1 MNVEYCVRKRT
12 NIRIFDICFL
22 HLAKHS
28 FARCTRS
35 GNVKKKKRKK
45 CHTFWLSSEQYIYM
59 KERSDT
65 RMMETTNVKTS
76 EPHQPALVLNCYVIW
91 LRSKWGSKLTYF
103 SNFAIYY
110 LLVQLR
116 VKSRL
121 KRRVVKWVYFH
132 SQPFSNRLNWR
143 DDTFYSYFLH
153 LLFTL
158 TFYTYF
164 LH

>member
-1 MNVEYCVRKRT
+1 MVFKKFPT
-12 NIRIFDICFL
+12 NFPYFSLNNIKSHPIIKLFL
-22 HLAKHS
+22 HLAKQS

-35 GNVKKKKRKK
+35 GNVKKKKKS
-45 CHTFWLSSEQYIYM
+45 HTFWLSSEQYIYM

-121 KRRVVKWVYFH
+121 KQRVVKWVYFH
-132 SQPFSNRLNWR
+132 SQPFSNRLNW
-143 DDTFYSYFLH
+143 LH
-153 LLFTL
+153 VVWVLL
-158 TFYTYF
+158 
-164 LH
+164 

>member
-1 MNVEYCVRKRT
+1 MLQMLPNSIFSSPSAAALGELYFKKSVCVLVYNAFCLCLT
-12 NIRIFDICFL
+12 SFL
-22 HLAKHS
+22 YL
-28 FARCTRS
+28 
-35 GNVKKKKRKK
+35 
-45 CHTFWLSSEQYIYM
+45 
-59 KERSDT
+59 KELSDT

-76 EPHQPALVLNCYVIW
+76 EPHQPALVLHCYVIW

-132 SQPFSNRLNWR
+132 SQPFSNRLNWHG
-143 DDTFYSYFLH
+143 DLNTDTPVLGIRTAEENLAKWGYKIV
-153 LLFTL
+153 
-158 TFYTYF
+158 
-164 LH
+164 

>member
-1 MNVEYCVRKRT
+1 MSGKQST
-12 NIRIFDICFL
+12 ISLTLSGIFYTL
-22 HLAKHS
+22 
-28 FARCTRS
+28 RS
-35 GNVKKKKRKK
+35 IASQGVQGMEMWQQKK
-45 CHTFWLSSEQYIYM
+45 CHPFLLSSEQYIYM

-65 RMMETTNVKTS
+65 DMMETTIVKTS

-121 KRRVVKWVYFH
+121 KRRAVKWVYFH

-143 DDTFYSYFLH
+143 DDTFYTYFLHFLH

>member
-1 MNVEYCVRKRT
+1 MWPTLWVSPSSSSSIISRQ
-12 NIRIFDICFL
+12 F
-22 HLAKHS
+22 S
-28 FARCTRS
+28 TRS
-35 GNVKKKKRKK
+35 GNVKKRKRQKY
-45 CHTFWLSSEQYIYM
+45 HPFWLSSEQYIYM

-121 KRRVVKWVYFH
+121 KWRAVKWVYFH

-143 DDTFYSYFLH
+143 DDTFYSWAWVALFLEYQYH
-153 LLFTL
+153 PPPSKSQGSKIRF
-158 TFYTYF
+158 F
-164 LH
+164 